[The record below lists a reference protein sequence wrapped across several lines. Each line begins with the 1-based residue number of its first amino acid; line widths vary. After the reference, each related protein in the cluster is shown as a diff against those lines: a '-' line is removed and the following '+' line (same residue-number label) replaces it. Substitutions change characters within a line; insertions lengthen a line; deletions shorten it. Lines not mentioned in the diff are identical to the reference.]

1 MPVHVISLRQSVQI
15 NRVGMILTCSNGLVS
30 ILQRGSGIT
39 DRRIGTGGIGPGK
52 IVLRAGVTLIGRS
65 AVPVH
70 RLCAVFRQ
78 TLSSAVVYGTE
89 VGLGARVPKVGGLT
103 IGVGGGGALIVMVA
117 LAVEGVPPAALA
129 VNV

>member
-1 MPVHVISLRQSVQI
+1 YGSQDRYWWHRPRQD
-15 NRVGMILTCSNGLVS
+15 CSA
-30 ILQRGSGIT
+30 
-39 DRRIGTGGIGPGK
+39 RR
-52 IVLRAGVTLIGRS
+52 VTLIGRS

-103 IGVGGGGALIVMVA
+103 IGSHGAGLVAKTLVGDTEVVPELMGLGPVDDGFTEPLHGLPIPVLPQGVESPLGFLVA
-117 LAVEGVPPAALA
+117 A
-129 VNV
+129 